1 MYETKWFNPIS
12 IYSRI
17 MTKLFPVGRS
27 YPHLTLQKHNTL
39 YIAVWKVRNKSYDA
53 VTLN

>member
-1 MYETKWFNPIS
+1 MYETRQFNPIS
-12 IYSRI
+12 IYSKI

-27 YPHLTLQKHNTL
+27 HPHLRLQKHNTL
-39 YIAVWKVRNKSYDA
+39 YIAVWKVRNKSYEA